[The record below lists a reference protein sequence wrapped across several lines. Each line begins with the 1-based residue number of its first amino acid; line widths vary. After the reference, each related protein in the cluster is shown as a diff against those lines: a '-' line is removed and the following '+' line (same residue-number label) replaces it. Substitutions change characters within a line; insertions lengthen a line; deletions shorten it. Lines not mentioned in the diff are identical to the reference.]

1 MLHHFTDK
9 GPWFRAKRF
18 GYGAGLPFK
27 WQGWVL
33 LLSHM
38 ALIIGLALL
47 LADRPLIFVQH
58 LRRCRSTLRA
68 PRAGGNGGAA
78 VRGRTPGA
86 FKPPASP
93 KPARQTH
100 TTKAVYHVGR

>member
-1 MLHHFTDK
+1 MMLHHFMDK

-38 ALIIGLALL
+38 GVIIGTALL
-47 LADRPLIFVQH
+47 LDAQPMFMVPLV
-58 LRRCRSTLRA
+58 LVMGLA
-68 PRAGGNGGAA
+68 PMPLYAARTEGGWKWRNGE
-78 VRGRTPGA
+78 
-86 FKPPASP
+86 
-93 KPARQTH
+93 
-100 TTKAVYHVGR
+100 

>member
-1 MLHHFTDK
+1 MLHLLMDK

-38 ALIIGLALL
+38 ALIIGVALL
-47 LADRPLIFVQH
+47 LKDRPLVQ
-58 LRRCRSTLRA
+58 LPLILLVAFA
-68 PRAGGNGGAA
+68 PMPIYAARTEGGWKWRNGG
-78 VRGRTPGA
+78 
-86 FKPPASP
+86 
-93 KPARQTH
+93 
-100 TTKAVYHVGR
+100 